1 MGKRMVGLRR
11 FLPLCAVLLVLPAAA
26 PAAEEAA
33 DPGPRAGLTPADAAA
48 LVARC
53 REAAAGTHSNLR
65 NGPTK
70 MWCAVVDREGLLLRI
85 SATDTGGTPQ
95 TPLGSDAWRGS
106 IEIAIAKAYTA
117 LAFSSNQQALDS
129 RTVGLLARLDVPQL
143 GGPHPGTNTGPAPL
157 FGIGDTNPYRPLT
170 GTLADDAVGLRHHGL
185 VTFAGGQPVYACEA
199 GGLLGGVGVSGDE
212 VDQDDAVAKGAVTG
226 AGFCLQP

>member
-1 MGKRMVGLRR
+1 
-11 FLPLCAVLLVLPAAA
+11 
-26 PAAEEAA
+26 
-33 DPGPRAGLTPADAAA
+33 
-48 LVARC
+48 
-53 REAAAGTHSNLR
+53 
-65 NGPTK
+65 

-129 RTVGLLARLDVPQL
+129 RTVGLLTRLDVPEL
-143 GGPHPGTNTGPAPL
+143 GAPNPGTNTGPAPL
-157 FGIGDTNPYRPLT
+157 FGLGDTTLYRPLT

-185 VTFAGGQPVYACEA
+185 VTFAGGQPVYGCEA
-199 GGLLGGVGVSGDE
+199 GVLLGGVGVSGDE
-212 VDQDDAVAKGAVTG
+212 VDQDDAVARGAVTG